1 MKKLNYRLRPL
12 MCPHQKGGLMSQDRE
27 TDPTI
32 IKFPSQRISSES
44 SGPSRDELA
53 FMIRKVLSTEELF
66 KMNAPKSRKRISS
79 VEVIDF
85 ILPAQEKK
93 DNG

>member
-1 MKKLNYRLRPL
+1 
-12 MCPHQKGGLMSQDRE
+12 MSQDRD
-27 TDPTI
+27 TGPTI
-32 IKFPSQRISSES
+32 IKFPSQEASPPS

-53 FMIRKVLSTEELF
+53 SMIRKVLSTEELF
-66 KMNAPKSRKRISS
+66 KMNAPKSRKKSSS

-85 ILPAQEKK
+85 ILPAQAKK